1 MSIFT
6 EEHVGHANKALH
18 TFPTRNDVPYVSH
31 VATNAWPISQI
42 FLLLVSIVVRS
53 VVYTVVAFLY
63 VKHYVF
69 FAWRN
74 VNGSGLDT

>member
-1 MSIFT
+1 
-6 EEHVGHANKALH
+6 VGHANKALH

-63 VKHYVF
+63 VEHYC
-69 FAWRN
+69 RN
-74 VNGSGLDT
+74 GIHTERGGESVLLKIC